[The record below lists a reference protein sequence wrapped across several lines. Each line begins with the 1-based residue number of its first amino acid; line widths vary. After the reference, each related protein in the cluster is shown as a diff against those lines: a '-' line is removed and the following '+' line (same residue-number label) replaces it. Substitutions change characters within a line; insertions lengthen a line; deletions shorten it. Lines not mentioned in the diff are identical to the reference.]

1 MQEAVARGTGFEVN
15 RCGVVVVLLHD
26 TADLHGHDMAVAR
39 VGLRGIVDLSIHAQ
53 RVGRIALAHF
63 HVRRIAAGGDDDA
76 LLGIDASVVAAAADD
91 EAGDASVVLF
101 ADKLYGRRAI
111 HDVDA
116 LGLEFLFKARHQ
128 DDVADASR
136 ITVRVVQ

>member
-1 MQEAVARGTGFEVN
+1 MILKFLTAGLGLGVDVFIHEAVALTVDMQEAVARGTGFEVN

-76 LLGIDASVVAAAADD
+76 LLGMM
-91 EAGDASVVLF
+91 
-101 ADKLYGRRAI
+101 
-111 HDVDA
+111 
-116 LGLEFLFKARHQ
+116 
-128 DDVADASR
+128 
-136 ITVRVVQ
+136 RV